1 MKDAW
6 QDQDELEY
14 KVERAAF
21 FDLTNSIVDAQ
32 SAIKVLSVTVTAEL
46 GAFLMFYLGKD
57 QVYEFLD
64 AGENVWIYASVGV
77 FVVGFMTA
85 FAAFRMLPR
94 RFPKPFFGYT
104 IWLVSVIAGI
114 SNIGLFYFLLHF

>member
-6 QDQDELEY
+6 RDQDELEY
-14 KVERAAF
+14 KVGKSAF
-21 FDLTNSIVDAQ
+21 FGLTNSIVDAQ

-57 QVYEFLD
+57 QVYEFLES
-64 AGENVWIYASVGV
+64 GENVWIYASVGV

-104 IWLVSVIAGI
+104 IWLVSVAAGI